1 MIVQELIE
9 KGSWK
14 DFLEGFKQCETPQE
28 RWRYLCIAACLKGVD
43 IVNADSLPKIIIED
57 EYVLSLHIAG
67 LPPIRFM
74 EDLNEKKI
82 KVEVG

>member
-1 MIVQELIE
+1 MIDQELVK

-14 DFLEGFKQCETPQE
+14 EFLEGFKRCESAEE
-28 RWRYLCIAACLKGVD
+28 RFRYLCMAAYVKGVD
-43 IVNADSLPKIIIED
+43 IMNASSLPKIIVED
-57 EYVLSLHIAG
+57 ECVLSLHIVG

>member
-1 MIVQELIE
+1 M
-9 KGSWK
+9 
-14 DFLEGFKQCETPQE
+14 
-28 RWRYLCIAACLKGVD
+28 AAQLRGVD

-74 EDLNEKKI
+74 EDINEKKI
-82 KVEVG
+82 RVEVG

>member
-1 MIVQELIE
+1 MIDQELVE
-9 KGSWK
+9 QESWGK
-14 DFLEGFKQCETPQE
+14 FLEGFKHCETPQE
-28 RWRYLCIAACLKGVD
+28 RWRYLCMAAQLRGVD

-74 EDLNEKKI
+74 EDINEKKI
-82 KVEVG
+82 RVEVG

>member
-1 MIVQELIE
+1 MIDQELVE
-9 KGSWK
+9 TESWK
-14 DFLEGFKQCETPQE
+14 EFLEGFERCETPQE
-28 RWRYLCIAACLKGVD
+28 RWRYLCMAAQLRGVD
-43 IVNADSLPKIIIED
+43 ILNAENLPKIIIED